1 MSTIIRSIS
10 FKNFYNYSGDY
21 EKNTYE
27 FTEGI
32 NIVNADNGMGKS
44 KLYNG
49 FLWIIR
55 DKVYDSDTRTIIDI
69 NAAPLKILSDMAKAE
84 NVLSLESGVKL
95 VYEDSRNQYTIE
107 KSITFTKKVPNASFN
122 NQREWQIGEVVTR
135 VTKCPLYALSRPT
148 IVYSLEEQVSIVRNL
163 ISPAMHSYALL
174 QGEAIDNIVDLSNSA
189 TLTSTIETLTD
200 LTSLKLIEKSCQ
212 YFTTNAK
219 RDLSSQQRNQAIN
232 LAAFDEY
239 ESEQREIERKIAG
252 LEAELDRYILE
263 HTQATE
269 TVTKLQAQVANTED
283 RIRFQ
288 TECKTLDK
296 KIAETEKE
304 YQKRMSNINNY
315 MFKQAMPW
323 LLINTGDFVQRFGRL
338 RDEYTAARTAR
349 KLINDPQSFAALL
362 PEGSPDDI
370 SLKKM
375 LEQHQ
380 CFVCGRTFEEDSEEE
395 SKIKALLSRSE
406 SHSQAD
412 ESDLYLYF
420 DAIQRNVAGYMK
432 TDAILGAIAEE
443 KRAITMLGDTL
454 KELRKKKRDA
464 EAEYY
469 NYGGTKELFNSDK
482 DTNQIAQYGK
492 ALKDADRI
500 EGYIKQ
506 TRKHIEDLKLDL
518 EGIEKNMSNLDGTKK
533 VPVGYQNLRDI
544 AVDVEKIF
552 ENTRRRIYDEVL
564 AKLES
569 RSNEFYARL
578 TAGNNVLGGTM
589 VFEKTANDTIEV
601 KVVTDTGSEL
611 TGASEGFQRM
621 KKIAVV
627 MAIISSRLGGGRF
640 MYPFI
645 ADAPFSAFGKNFIN
659 NFFETVPDVFDQS
672 IILIKDLYD
681 IDDPE
686 CLSEDGHKILDSMRS
701 GELKGTFYVNR
712 IPEEADPTNLKT
724 TIVRYK

>member
-1 MSTIIRSIS
+1 MSTVIKSIS

-21 EKNTYE
+21 ETNTYE

-49 FLWIIR
+49 FLWILR

-69 NAAPLKILSDMAKAE
+69 TTAPLKVLSDMAKASSDIT
-84 NVLSLESGVKL
+84 VCAGVKL
-95 VYEDSRNQYTIE
+95 TYEDSSHQYVIE
-107 KSITFTKKVPNASFN
+107 KSITFTKKNAQPSFN
-122 NQREWQIGEVVTR
+122 DQIDWQIGEVSTTI
-135 VTKCPLYALSRPT
+135 TKCSLNTLSRPS
-148 IVYSLEEQVSIVRNL
+148 IVYDLAEQVAIVRNL

-174 QGEAIDNIVDLSNSA
+174 QGEAIDNIVDLSDSN

-200 LTSLKLIEKSCQ
+200 LSSLKLIEKSCQ
-212 YFTTNAK
+212 TFSKNAK
-219 RDLSSQQRNQAIN
+219 ADLSAQQRNQASNI
-232 LAAFDEY
+232 AAFEEY
-239 ESEQREIERKIAG
+239 EQKQKDIEKQISDIESELERYLSEYTLASEKA
-252 LEAELDRYILE
+252 A
-263 HTQATE
+263 
-269 TVTKLQAQVANTED
+269 KLQAQVTNTED

-288 TECKTLDK
+288 SECKNLDK
-296 KIAETEKE
+296 KIAEVDKE
-304 YQKRMSNINNY
+304 LQRRTSNINNH

-323 LLINTGDFVQRFGRL
+323 LLINSGDSVQRFGKL
-338 RDEYTAARTAR
+338 RDEYTVARTAR
-349 KLINDPQSFAALL
+349 KLIHDPHSFASLL

-375 LEQHQ
+375 LERHQ
-380 CFVCGRTFEEDSEEE
+380 CFVCGRPFEENSEEE
-395 SKIKALLSRSE
+395 QKIQALLARSA
-406 SHSQAD
+406 SHAKAD

-420 DAIQRNVAGYMK
+420 DAIQKNVAGYMK
-432 TDAILGAIAEE
+432 TDAIFGAIAEE
-443 KRAITMLGDTL
+443 KREITRLSELL
-454 KELRKKKRDA
+454 KELRKQRRDA

-469 NYGGTKELFNSDK
+469 NYGGSKELFNSDK

-492 ALKDADRI
+492 AIKDAEMYERF
-500 EGYIKQ
+500 IKQ
-506 TRKHIEDLKLDL
+506 ARRKLEDLKLDL
-518 EGIEKNMSNLDGTKK
+518 ATIERNISNLDGTKM
-533 VPVGYQNLRDI
+533 VPAEYQNLKDI
-544 AVDVEKIF
+544 VLDAQTIF
-552 ENTRRRIYDEVL
+552 ENTRKRIYDDVL
-564 AKLES
+564 GKLEA
-569 RSNEFYARL
+569 RSNLFYEKL
-578 TAGNNVLGGTM
+578 TSGNNVMGGTM
-589 VFEKTANDTIEV
+589 VFKKTEFDTIEV
-601 KVVTDTGSEL
+601 KVLTDTGSEL

-627 MAIISSRLGGGRF
+627 MAIISSRLGGGKF

-681 IDDPE
+681 VDNE
-686 CLSEDGHKILDSMRS
+686 QCLSEDGHKILKSMIN

-724 TIVRYK
+724 TIIRYK

>member
-1 MSTIIRSIS
+1 MSTVIKSIS

-21 EKNTYE
+21 ETNTYE

-49 FLWIIR
+49 FLWILR

-69 NAAPLKILSDMAKAE
+69 TTAPLKVLSDMAKASSDIT
-84 NVLSLESGVKL
+84 VCAGVKL
-95 VYEDSRNQYTIE
+95 TYEDSSHQYVIE
-107 KSITFTKKVPNASFN
+107 KSITFTKKNAQPSFN
-122 NQREWQIGEVVTR
+122 NQIDWQIGEVSTTI
-135 VTKCPLYALSRPT
+135 TKCSLNTLSRPS
-148 IVYSLEEQVSIVRNL
+148 IVYDLAEQVAIVRNL

-174 QGEAIDNIVDLSNSA
+174 QGEAIDNIVDLSDSS

-200 LTSLKLIEKSCQ
+200 LSSLKLIEKSCQ
-212 YFTTNAK
+212 TFSKNAK
-219 RDLSSQQRNQAIN
+219 ADLSAQQRNQASNI
-232 LAAFDEY
+232 AAFEEY
-239 ESEQREIERKIAG
+239 EQKQKDIEKQISDIESELERYLSEYTLASEKA
-252 LEAELDRYILE
+252 A
-263 HTQATE
+263 
-269 TVTKLQAQVANTED
+269 KLQAQVTNTED

-288 TECKTLDK
+288 SECKNLDK
-296 KIAETEKE
+296 KIAEVDKE
-304 YQKRMSNINNY
+304 LQRRTSNINNH

-323 LLINTGDFVQRFGRL
+323 LLINSGDSVQRFGKL
-338 RDEYTAARTAR
+338 RDEYTVARTAR
-349 KLINDPQSFAALL
+349 KLIHDPHSFASLL

-375 LEQHQ
+375 LERHQ
-380 CFVCGRTFEEDSEEE
+380 CFVCGRPFEENSEEE
-395 SKIKALLSRSE
+395 QKIQALLARSA
-406 SHSQAD
+406 SHAKAD

-420 DAIQRNVAGYMK
+420 DAIQKNVAGYMK
-432 TDAILGAIAEE
+432 TDAIFGAIAEE
-443 KRAITMLGDTL
+443 KREITRLSELL
-454 KELRKKKRDA
+454 KELRKQRRDA

-469 NYGGTKELFNSDK
+469 NYGGSKELFNSDK

-492 ALKDADRI
+492 AIKDAEMYERF
-500 EGYIKQ
+500 IKQ
-506 TRKHIEDLKLDL
+506 ARRKHEDLKLDL
-518 EGIEKNMSNLDGTKK
+518 ATIERNISNLDGTKM
-533 VPVGYQNLRDI
+533 VPAEYQNLKDI
-544 AVDVEKIF
+544 VLDAQTIF
-552 ENTRRRIYDEVL
+552 ENTRKRIYDDVL
-564 AKLES
+564 GKLEA
-569 RSNEFYARL
+569 RSNQFYEKL
-578 TAGNNVLGGTM
+578 TSGNNVMGGTM
-589 VFEKTANDTIEV
+589 VFKKTEFDTIEV
-601 KVVTDTGSEL
+601 KVLTDTGSEL

-627 MAIISSRLGGGRF
+627 MAIISSRLGGGKF

-681 IDDPE
+681 VDNE
-686 CLSEDGHKILDSMRS
+686 QCLSEDGHKILKSMIN

-724 TIVRYK
+724 TIIRYK

>member
-1 MSTIIRSIS
+1 MSTVIKSIS

-21 EKNTYE
+21 ETNTYE

-49 FLWIIR
+49 FLWILR

-69 NAAPLKILSDMAKAE
+69 TTAPLKVLSDMAKASSDIT
-84 NVLSLESGVKL
+84 VCAGVKL
-95 VYEDSRNQYTIE
+95 TYEDSSHQYVIE
-107 KSITFTKKVPNASFN
+107 KSITFTKKNAQPSFN
-122 NQREWQIGEVVTR
+122 DQIDWQIGEVSTTI
-135 VTKCPLYALSRPT
+135 TKCSLNTLSRPS
-148 IVYSLEEQVSIVRNL
+148 IVYDLAEQVAIVRNL

-174 QGEAIDNIVDLSNSA
+174 QGEAIDNIVDLSDSS

-200 LTSLKLIEKSCQ
+200 LSSLKLIEKSCQ
-212 YFTTNAK
+212 TFSKNAK
-219 RDLSSQQRNQAIN
+219 ADLSAQQRNQASNI
-232 LAAFDEY
+232 AAFEEY
-239 ESEQREIERKIAG
+239 EQKQKDIEKQISDIESELERYLSEYTLASEKA
-252 LEAELDRYILE
+252 A
-263 HTQATE
+263 
-269 TVTKLQAQVANTED
+269 KLQAQVTNTED

-288 TECKTLDK
+288 SECKNLDK
-296 KIAETEKE
+296 KIAEVDKE
-304 YQKRMSNINNY
+304 LQRRTSNINNH

-323 LLINTGDFVQRFGRL
+323 LLINSGDSVQRFGKL
-338 RDEYTAARTAR
+338 RDEYTVARTAR
-349 KLINDPQSFAALL
+349 KLIHDPHSFASLL

-375 LEQHQ
+375 LERHQ
-380 CFVCGRTFEEDSEEE
+380 CFVCGRPFEENSEEE
-395 SKIKALLSRSE
+395 QKIQALLARSA
-406 SHSQAD
+406 SHAKAD

-420 DAIQRNVAGYMK
+420 DAIQKNVAGYMK
-432 TDAILGAIAEE
+432 TDAIFGAIAEE
-443 KRAITMLGDTL
+443 KREITRLSELL
-454 KELRKKKRDA
+454 KELRKQRRDA

-469 NYGGTKELFNSDK
+469 NYGGSKELFNSDK

-492 ALKDADRI
+492 AIKDAEMYERF
-500 EGYIKQ
+500 IKQ
-506 TRKHIEDLKLDL
+506 ARRKLEDLKLDL
-518 EGIEKNMSNLDGTKK
+518 ATIERNISNLDGTKM
-533 VPVGYQNLRDI
+533 VPAEYQNLKDI
-544 AVDVEKIF
+544 VLDAQIIF
-552 ENTRRRIYDEVL
+552 ENTRKRIYDDVL
-564 AKLES
+564 GKLEA
-569 RSNEFYARL
+569 RSNLFYEKL
-578 TAGNNVLGGTM
+578 TSGNNVMGGTM
-589 VFEKTANDTIEV
+589 VFKKTEFDTIEV
-601 KVVTDTGSEL
+601 KVLTDTGSEL

-627 MAIISSRLGGGRF
+627 MAIISSRLGGGKF

-681 IDDPE
+681 VDNE
-686 CLSEDGHKILDSMRS
+686 QCLSEDGHKILKSMIN

-724 TIVRYK
+724 TIIRYK